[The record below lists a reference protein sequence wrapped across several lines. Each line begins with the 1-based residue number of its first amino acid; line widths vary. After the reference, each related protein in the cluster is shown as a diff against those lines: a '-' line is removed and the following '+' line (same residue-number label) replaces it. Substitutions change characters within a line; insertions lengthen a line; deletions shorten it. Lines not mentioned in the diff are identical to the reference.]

1 MIYAILTVIIIVL
14 LYLVWNLDAKVRKL
28 ESMLNNYVDQEDEFI
43 KVYEVILLLL
53 VHTKQELDKI
63 DTKGSFRADDEVG
76 FTFIAIQR
84 AMDTL
89 LDQIDK
95 LRANGEESK

>member
-1 MIYAILTVIIIVL
+1 MIYIALVIILVL
-14 LYLVWNLDAKVRKL
+14 GYLVWNLDAKVRKL